1 MCTTA
6 PCEVLRVDGTS
17 AVVSERG
24 RERTVLLLAAGEPV
38 AVGDWVLVHA
48 GLVVRRIE
56 ETEAL
61 ATNAV
66 WAELEGER

>member
-6 PCEVLRVDGTS
+6 PCRVLRTDGDL
-17 AVVSERG
+17 AVVSEHG

-38 AVGDWVLVHA
+38 AVDDWVLVHA

-56 ETEAL
+56 QSEAV
-61 ATNAV
+61 AANAV
-66 WAELEGER
+66 WAELEGQR

>member
-6 PCEVLRVDGTS
+6 PCRVLRIDGDS
-17 AVVSERG
+17 AVVDERG
-24 RERTVLLLAAGEPV
+24 RQRSVLLLAAGEPV
-38 AVGDWVLVHA
+38 AVDDWVLVHA

-56 ETEAL
+56 ESEAT

-66 WAELEGER
+66 WSELEGER

>member
-6 PCEVLRVDGTS
+6 PCRVLSIDGGI
-17 AVVSERG
+17 AVVDERG

-38 AVGDWVLVHA
+38 AVDDWVLVHA

-56 ETEAL
+56 ESEAE

>member
-6 PCEVLRVDGTS
+6 PCRVLRIDDAS
-17 AVVSERG
+17 AVVDQRG

-38 AVGDWVLVHA
+38 TVGDWVLVHA
-48 GLVVRRIE
+48 GLVVRRMDE
-56 ETEAL
+56 SEAT

-66 WAELEGER
+66 WAELEDER

>member
-6 PCEVLRVDGTS
+6 PCRVLRVDEGT
-17 AVVSERG
+17 AVVDERG
-24 RERTVLLLAAGEPV
+24 RERTVLLLAAGEPL
-38 AVGDWVLVHA
+38 AVDDWVLVHS

-56 ETEAL
+56 ESEAI
-61 ATNAV
+61 ATNAI